1 MPLYDGASLLRY
13 VSTRGQAPT
22 LSFDDALLSG
32 LARDGGLYVPEE
44 WPVFSTRDISALKGL
59 SYSEMALQIIRPFTE
74 DVIAED
80 DLASLVNESYASFD
94 DPAVAPMKQLGDGEW
109 LMELFH
115 GPTLAFKDYAM
126 QFLGRVF
133 DHVLTKRSERV
144 TIVGATSGDTG
155 SAAIEACR
163 GRDAIEIFILHPEG
177 RVSDVQRRQM
187 TTVSDANVHNIAI
200 KGTFDDCQNMVKAMF
215 NDTEFRDHCKLSA
228 VNSINWVRVM
238 AQIVYYFHGASQVAA
253 PGNPVSFS
261 VPTGNFGNVFAGY
274 GAKCMGLNIEQLIIG
289 SNSNDILPRFFE
301 DGRMLTTGVHP
312 TISPS
317 MDIQI
322 SSNFE
327 RLLFEL
333 YGRDGNITNT
343 MMNSFSDTGSFEIGQ
358 SQLEQALSLF
368 TAQRF
373 SDDETL
379 ATMAQ
384 VLSENK
390 ELLDPHS
397 AIGVAAGRA
406 RRINNETPLIALAT
420 AHPAKFPDAVKQA
433 SGQHPA
439 LPESLSDL
447 FEREENFTVLDNDRI
462 QVQDFVNNHR
472 TDGAT

>member
-1 MPLYDGASLLRY
+1 
-13 VSTRGQAPT
+13 
-22 LSFDDALLSG
+22 
-32 LARDGGLYVPEE
+32 
-44 WPVFSTRDISALKGL
+44 
-59 SYSEMALQIIRPFTE
+59 
-74 DVIAED
+74 
-80 DLASLVNESYASFD
+80 
-94 DPAVAPMKQLGDGEW
+94 
-109 LMELFH
+109 
-115 GPTLAFKDYAM
+115 
-126 QFLGRVF
+126 
-133 DHVLTKRSERV
+133 
-144 TIVGATSGDTG
+144 
-155 SAAIEACR
+155 
-163 GRDAIEIFILHPEG
+163 
-177 RVSDVQRRQM
+177 
-187 TTVSDANVHNIAI
+187 
-200 KGTFDDCQNMVKAMF
+200 
-215 NDTEFRDHCKLSA
+215 
-228 VNSINWVRVM
+228 
-238 AQIVYYFHGASQVAA
+238 
-253 PGNPVSFS
+253 
-261 VPTGNFGNVFAGY
+261 
-274 GAKCMGLNIEQLIIG
+274 
-289 SNSNDILPRFFE
+289 
-301 DGRMLTTGVHP
+301 
-312 TISPS
+312 
-317 MDIQI
+317 
-322 SSNFE
+322 
-327 RLLFEL
+327 L
-333 YGRDGNITNT
+333 YGRDGNIIKT